1 MKESIQIKN
10 FVGIQLID
18 IEIKQLNIF
27 IGPQGSGKS
36 ITVKL
41 IYFCKNIL
49 NDLTTS
55 ILEKKDL
62 KTFKKEQIANFI
74 KFFPKES
81 WCNGEFNIE
90 YQLNNIKIILSKD
103 KSDKFKL
110 DFSDELKKIINKTRV
125 YFEKLL
131 KEENSREP
139 EHDIF
144 LQYER
149 KEKVK
154 SYFSALI
161 CNTEDER
168 YELGNQIFI
177 PAGRSFFANLQANI
191 FSFLSA
197 NQNLD
202 PFLIEFGSIY
212 ERFKDISTRN
222 LNHKQNLSK
231 QNLSLDKIIKD
242 ILNSSYLREK
252 NKDFLLHDDKRK
264 VNLSNAS
271 SGQQEILPLI
281 VMLKLVLNETISL
294 GNRAALYI
302 EEPEAHLFPTAQFNV
317 VKLLARLCNLKNSYQ
332 IFITTHS
339 PYLLSSFN
347 NLFFAGSIIKNNS
360 RKTEKVYNFIDK
372 NEIIFSENA
381 TAYSLLNGKYS
392 NLMEENDGLI
402 LAETLDRV
410 SENIAIQF
418 ESLLDIDAN

>member
-55 ILEKKDL
+55 ILEKKGL
-62 KTFKKEQIANFI
+62 TTFKKEQIANFI

-81 WCNGEFNIE
+81 WCNGEFNIK
-90 YQLNNIKIILSKD
+90 YKLNDIEIILSKD

-110 DFSDELKKIINKTRV
+110 DFSDNLKRIINKTRV
-125 YFEKLL
+125 YFDKIL

-139 EHDIF
+139 EHDI
-144 LQYER
+144 LLKYER
-149 KEKVK
+149 KEKIK
-154 SYFSALI
+154 SYFSDLI
-161 CNTEDER
+161 FNSENES

-222 LNHKQNLSK
+222 LNHKQNLP
-231 QNLSLDKIIKD
+231 LDKIIQD

-281 VMLKLVLNETISL
+281 IMLKLFLNKTISL

-347 NLFFAGSIIKNNS
+347 NLFFAGSIIKKNS
-360 RKTEKVYNFIDK
+360 NKTENVYNLIDK

-381 TAYSLLNGKYS
+381 TAYSLSNGKYS
-392 NLMEENDGLI
+392 NLMDESDGLI

>member
-10 FVGIQLID
+10 FVGIQHID

-81 WCNGEFNIE
+81 WCNGEFNIK
-90 YQLNNIKIILSKD
+90 YKLNDIEIILNKD

-110 DFSDELKKIINKTRV
+110 DFSNNLKRIINKTRI
-125 YFEKLL
+125 YLDKIL
-131 KEENSREP
+131 KEENSKEP
-139 EHDIF
+139 EHDI
-144 LQYER
+144 LLKYER
-149 KEKVK
+149 KGKIK
-154 SYFSALI
+154 SYISNLI
-161 CNTEDER
+161 FNLENEI

-191 FSFLSA
+191 FSILSA

-222 LNHKQNLSK
+222 LNHKQNLPI
-231 QNLSLDKIIKD
+231 DKIIQD

-281 VMLKLVLNETISL
+281 IMLKLFLNKTISL

-347 NLFFAGSIIKNNS
+347 NLFFAGSIIKKDSN
-360 RKTEKVYNFIDK
+360 KTENVYNLIDK

-381 TAYSLLNGKYS
+381 TAYSLSNGKYS
-392 NLMEENDGLI
+392 NLMDERDGLI

>member
-1 MKESIQIKN
+1 M
-10 FVGIQLID
+10 
-18 IEIKQLNIF
+18 
-27 IGPQGSGKS
+27 
-36 ITVKL
+36 T
-41 IYFCKNIL
+41 
-49 NDLTTS
+49 
-55 ILEKKDL
+55 
-62 KTFKKEQIANFI
+62 TFKKEQIANFI

-81 WCNGEFNIE
+81 WCNGEFNIK
-90 YQLNNIKIILSKD
+90 YKLNDIEIILSKD

-110 DFSDELKKIINKTRV
+110 DFSDNLKRIINKTRV
-125 YFEKLL
+125 YFDKIL

-139 EHDIF
+139 EHDI
-144 LQYER
+144 LLKYER
-149 KEKVK
+149 KEKIK
-154 SYFSALI
+154 SYFSDLI
-161 CNTEDER
+161 FNSENES

-222 LNHKQNLSK
+222 LNHKQNLP
-231 QNLSLDKIIKD
+231 LDKIIQD

-281 VMLKLVLNETISL
+281 IMLKLFLNKTISL

-347 NLFFAGSIIKNNS
+347 NLFFAGSIIKKNS
-360 RKTEKVYNFIDK
+360 NKTENVYNLIDK

-381 TAYSLLNGKYS
+381 TAYSLSNGKYS
-392 NLMEENDGLI
+392 NLMDESDGLI

>member
-55 ILEKKDL
+55 ILEKKGL
-62 KTFKKEQIANFI
+62 TTFKKEQIANFI

-81 WCNGEFNIE
+81 WCNGEFNIK
-90 YQLNNIKIILSKD
+90 YKLNDIEIILSKD

-110 DFSDELKKIINKTRV
+110 DFSDNLKRIINKTRV
-125 YFEKLL
+125 YFDKIL
-131 KEENSREP
+131 KEENIREP
-139 EHDIF
+139 EHDI
-144 LQYER
+144 LLKYER
-149 KEKVK
+149 KEKIK
-154 SYFSALI
+154 SYFSDLI
-161 CNTEDER
+161 FNSENES

-222 LNHKQNLSK
+222 LNHKQNLP
-231 QNLSLDKIIKD
+231 LDKIIQD

-281 VMLKLVLNETISL
+281 IMLKLFLNKTISL

-347 NLFFAGSIIKNNS
+347 NLFFAGSIIKKNS
-360 RKTEKVYNFIDK
+360 NKTENVYNLIDK

-381 TAYSLLNGKYS
+381 TAYSLSNGKYS
-392 NLMEENDGLI
+392 NLMDESDGLI

>member
-110 DFSDELKKIINKTRV
+110 DFSGDLKKIINKTRV

-139 EHDIF
+139 EHNIF

-168 YELGNQIFI
+168 YKLGNQIFI

-212 ERFKDISTRN
+212 EGFKDISTRN

-231 QNLSLDKIIKD
+231 QNMSLDKIIKD

-281 VMLKLVLNETISL
+281 VMLKLVLNKTISL

-347 NLFFAGSIIKNNS
+347 NLFLAGSIIKKHSN
-360 RKTEKVYNFIDK
+360 KTENVYNLIDK

-381 TAYSLLNGKYS
+381 TTYSLSNGKYS
-392 NLMEENDGLI
+392 NLIDESDGLI

>member
-55 ILEKKDL
+55 IFEKKDL

-81 WCNGEFNIE
+81 WSNGEFNIK
-90 YQLNNIKIILSKD
+90 YRLNDIEIILSKD

-110 DFSDELKKIINKTRV
+110 DFSDNLKRIINKTRV
-125 YFEKLL
+125 YLNKTL

-139 EHDIF
+139 EHDIP
-144 LQYER
+144 LKYGWIKYER
-149 KEKVK
+149 KEKIK
-154 SYFSALI
+154 SYFSDLI
-161 CNTEDER
+161 FNSENES

-177 PAGRSFFANLQANI
+177 PAGRSFFANLQDNI
-191 FSFLSA
+191 FNFL
-197 NQNLD
+197 NRDLTLD
-202 PFLIEFGSIY
+202 PFLIKFGSIY
-212 ERFKDISTRN
+212 ERFKHISTMN
-222 LNHKQNLSK
+222 LNHKQNLP
-231 QNLSLDKIIKD
+231 LDKIIKD
-242 ILNSSYLREK
+242 ILNSTYLREK

-271 SGQQEILPLI
+271 SGQQEILPLMI
-281 VMLKLVLNETISL
+281 MLKLFLNKTISL
-294 GNRAALYI
+294 GNRASLYI
-302 EEPEAHLFPTAQFNV
+302 EEPEAHLFPTTQFNV
-317 VKLLARLCNLKNSYQ
+317 VRLLARLCNLKNSYQ

-347 NLFFAGSIIKNNS
+347 NLFLAGSIIKKDSN
-360 RKTEKVYNFIDK
+360 KTENVYNLIDK

-381 TAYSLLNGKYS
+381 TAYSLSNGKYS
-392 NLMEENDGLI
+392 NLIDESDGLI

-418 ESLLDIDAN
+418 ESLLDIDVN

>member
-81 WCNGEFNIE
+81 WCNGEFNIK
-90 YQLNNIKIILSKD
+90 YKLNDIGIILIKD
-103 KSDKFKL
+103 KSDRFKL
-110 DFSDELKKIINKTRV
+110 DFSDNLKRIINKTRA
-125 YFEKLL
+125 YFDKIL

-139 EHDIF
+139 EHDIL

-149 KEKVK
+149 KEKIK
-154 SYFSALI
+154 SYFSDLI
-161 CNTEDER
+161 FNSENES

-222 LNHKQNLSK
+222 LNRK
-231 QNLSLDKIIKD
+231 QNLSLDKIIQD

-281 VMLKLVLNETISL
+281 IMLKLFLNKTISL

-347 NLFFAGSIIKNNS
+347 NLFFAGSIIKKDNN
-360 RKTEKVYNFIDK
+360 KTEDVYNLIDK

-381 TAYSLLNGKYS
+381 TAYSLSNGKYS
-392 NLMEENDGLI
+392 NLMDENDGLI

-418 ESLLDIDAN
+418 ERLLDIYAN

>member
-10 FVGIQLID
+10 FVGIQHID

-81 WCNGEFNIE
+81 WCNGEFNIK
-90 YQLNNIKIILSKD
+90 YKLNDIEIILSKD

-110 DFSDELKKIINKTRV
+110 DFSNNLKRIINKTRI
-125 YFEKLL
+125 YLDKIL

-139 EHDIF
+139 EHDI
-144 LQYER
+144 LLKYER
-149 KEKVK
+149 KEKIK
-154 SYFSALI
+154 SYFSDLI
-161 CNTEDER
+161 FNSENEI

-222 LNHKQNLSK
+222 LNHKQNLP
-231 QNLSLDKIIKD
+231 LDKIIQD

-281 VMLKLVLNETISL
+281 IMLKLFLNKTISL

-347 NLFFAGSIIKNNS
+347 NLFFAGSIIKKDSN
-360 RKTEKVYNFIDK
+360 KTENVYNLIDK

-381 TAYSLLNGKYS
+381 TAYSLSDGRYS
-392 NLMEENDGLI
+392 NLMDESDGLI